1 MDKFDTIIV
10 GAGSAGCVLAARL
23 GEDAGR
29 RILVIEAGGGDES
42 WWIHLPL
49 GVGKVWNNPRWN
61 WNYTGEAE
69 PHVDNRRIYHPR
81 GKVVGGS
88 SSINIMAYV
97 RCHRLDYD
105 RLPQMGLK
113 GWSYADV
120 LPYFKRAE
128 SFEGGSDPSY
138 RGRIGPLKTRKS
150 PAQDYI
156 YDAFEHAAPELG
168 YAVNDDYNAAEQAGF
183 GRLQHTIGKG
193 RRCSAAVAYL
203 RPAMKHGNITLI
215 TRAHATKI
223 LFDGPRAVGIEYLKD
238 GQKIEARAESEVI
251 LSGGAYNSPQL
262 LLLSGIGP
270 ADELRDHGIP
280 VRVDLT
286 GVGKNLWDHPMLSTQ
301 WLRTKPG
308 SFHKGLRLD
317 RLIPALAQAYLFGS
331 GFATR
336 LPGIGTA
343 FIKSEPEIEAPD
355 LQYFCGA
362 GGFRA
367 REWFPVVRPPAPDVF
382 GLTYCHL
389 RQQSRGALTL
399 AAADPLKAPRIFNNF
414 LSTDYDRRAMRE
426 GLKFAIRAVEETKA
440 FAGLAGPRMFPGPDV
455 KTDAEL
461 DAFVRANMVTIY
473 HPAGTCKI
481 GTDPMAVVDPEFRV
495 RGTERLRVIDASI
508 MPDPIGGNLNAP
520 VIMIAEKA
528 SDMIRGK
535 APLPPADV

>member
-1 MDKFDTIIV
+1 MESYDTIIV

-23 GEDAGR
+23 GEDAAR
-29 RILVIEAGGGDES
+29 RILVLEAGGEDDN
-42 WWIHLPL
+42 WFIHLPL

-61 WNYTGEAE
+61 WNYTGEPE
-69 PHVDNRRIYHPR
+69 PHADNRRIDHPR

-105 RLPQMGLK
+105 RLPQLGLK

-128 SFEGGSDPSY
+128 SFEGGGNLY
-138 RGRIGPLKTRKS
+138 RGGSGPLRTRQN

-156 YDAFEHAAPELG
+156 YEAFLEAAPELG
-168 YAVNDDYNAAEQAGF
+168 YRVNEDYNAAEQAGF
-183 GRLQHTIGKG
+183 GRLQHTIGNG
-193 RRCSAAVAYL
+193 WRCSAAVAYL
-203 RPAMKHGNITLI
+203 RPAAKRGNITLL
-215 TRAHATKI
+215 TRAHATRI
-223 LFDGPRAVGIEYLKD
+223 LFDGRRAVGIEYVKD
-238 GQKIEARAESEVI
+238 GQRREIRADDEVI

-270 ADELRDHGIP
+270 ADELRGRGIEP
-280 VRVDLT
+280 RVDLKC
-286 GVGKNLWDHPMLSTQ
+286 VGKNLWDHPMLATQ
-301 WLRTKPG
+301 WLRVKEG
-308 SFHKGLRLD
+308 SFHRGLRLD
-317 RLIPALAQAYLFGS
+317 RLIPSLAQAYLFGT
-331 GFATR
+331 GFATQ

-343 FIKSEPEIEAPD
+343 FVMSMPGLEAPD

-367 REWFPVVRPPAPDVF
+367 REWFPIFRPPMPDVF

-389 RQQSRGALTL
+389 RQQSRGEVTL
-399 AAADPLKAPRIFNNF
+399 ASADPLAAPRIFNNF
-414 LSTDYDRRAMRE
+414 LATEYDRRAMRE
-426 GLKFAIRAVEETKA
+426 GLRFALRAVEETRA
-440 FAGLAGPRMFPGPDV
+440 FAGLARRRVLPGPDV
-455 KTDAEL
+455 KGDAEL
-461 DAFVRANMVTIY
+461 DAFIRANMTTIY

-481 GTDPMAVVDPEFRV
+481 GTDAMAVVDPEFRV
-495 RGTERLRVIDASI
+495 LGVERLRVIDASV

-520 VIMIAEKA
+520 VIMVAEKA

-535 APLPPADV
+535 PALPPAEL